1 MRLQVTYSATSTK
14 YPKRPLLGSIP
25 ESPRGQTTRGGC
37 ARHLRLLGPKGK
49 VVTVI
54 VRNYV
59 NNIDHSCSSNYITMS
74 NTDNSRNYRIQVYWL
89 RARNCGVELMVV
101 GFLGE
106 ERQARRET
114 KRDDTF
120 DD

>member
-1 MRLQVTYSATSTK
+1 MVRSRKAQEGRRRGEGV
-14 YPKRPLLGSIP
+14 RVIFGCLG
-25 ESPRGQTTRGGC
+25 Q
-37 ARHLRLLGPKGK
+37 KGK

-101 GFLGE
+101 GFLRE